1 MTDTIFKYPLDLLGT
16 SPTNKVIDE
25 AHTIGLTRGRI
36 FPSNYGPF
44 FGSSVT
50 VVDAVTGKELVP
62 NDQYV
67 LVHYYS
73 EASNRTGQAVY
84 AAVRIT
90 DPDVATE
97 ILFTAQMVGGEFSY
111 STYAIIQA
119 IEGLI
124 DDDRPVAWGDL
135 IGVPSMY
142 NPTPHTHSIY
152 ETYRWEHMIWAT
164 NDVAAAIRE
173 GDTASRNL
181 LVSQVQAKLDEFGDT
196 LSTEIASIRREL
208 NYVKVYQ
215 DTVLEINRRYL
226 IMRDGIKLTAPSVT
240 GAVSDGDWVMIQCI
254 LGVEPYI
261 VSNDKSI
268 KCINGTDTTQ
278 QGVLI
283 NDVHQRLLVW
293 EGIGAKWVI

>member
-97 ILFTAQMVGGEFSY
+97 VLFTAQMVGGEFSY

-119 IEGLI
+119 IEGLV
-124 DDDRPVAWGDL
+124 DDNRPVSWGDL
-135 IGVPSMY
+135 LGVPSMY

-173 GDTASRNL
+173 GDTASRSL
-181 LVSQVQAKLDEFGDT
+181 LVEQLQAKLDEFGNT
-196 LSTEIASIRREL
+196 LDTEIASIRREL
-208 NYVKVYQ
+208 NYVKVTS
-215 DTVLEINRRYL
+215 DTTMEINRRYL
-226 IMRDGIKLTAPSVT
+226 ILNDSTVFTPSIT
-240 GAVSDGDWVMIQCI
+240 GNIADGDWV
-254 LGVEPYI
+254 I
-261 VSNDKSI
+261 VAKSLAALPVIKSLDKSI
-268 KCINGTDTTQ
+268 YCINGTDSTHE
-278 QGVLI
+278 GVLF
-283 NDVHQRLLVW
+283 NDIHEQKLVW
-293 EGIGAKWVI
+293 RTAANRWEI